1 MNRVSSERNWGTS
14 NKGNE
19 CATRKN
25 DFIVH
30 GLRSHAGYTAPLYP
44 VGPGSASDHSERQ
57 CSAYGLGYV
66 VLVDRS
72 DGANANGLLL
82 HCACLYAKPSA
93 GWGLL
98 VGNRRRCR
106 RTASA

>member
-1 MNRVSSERNWGTS
+1 MQQERMTS
-14 NKGNE
+14 WPTLACG
-19 CATRKN
+19 
-25 DFIVH
+25 
-30 GLRSHAGYTAPLYP
+30 GYTAPYP

-57 CSAYGLGYV
+57 CSAYGLGYACKDV